1 MSVIGL
7 WKLVAAKGLD
17 MQTFEELWKTNE
29 DIVSAGPEDM
39 LAMMANAMFEFK
51 EGGVMTMLCNVKIP
65 EGTPESEIEAAIAS
79 GEVIKVDGELKL
91 KHDLGWKEVNGELF
105 TDNGERGEVFGEAI
119 DPWKKAEVLGNT
131 LILDG
136 RYQIVKAD
144 ETPSEIKKTV
154 KEVKQVSAET
164 AAAAGNY
171 KGLYTKFVGDP
182 DESKNDKEP
191 FHLELNPDGTG
202 KSFRNDLE
210 IKIPD
215 WSFDAG
221 VFKMTEKF
229 LGTIDYTGS
238 LDGNRL
244 VLYNGDPENALTC
257 QYVFEKE

>member
-17 MQTFEELWKTNE
+17 LQTFEELWKTNE

-79 GEVIKVDGELKL
+79 GEVLMVDDELKL

-171 KGLYTKFVGDP
+171 KGLYTKFVGDS